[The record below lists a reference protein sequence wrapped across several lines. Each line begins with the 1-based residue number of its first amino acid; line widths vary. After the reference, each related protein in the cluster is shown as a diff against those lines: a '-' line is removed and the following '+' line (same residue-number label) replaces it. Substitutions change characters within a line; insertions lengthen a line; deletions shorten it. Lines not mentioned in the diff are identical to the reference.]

1 MSRFP
6 GSRFPNF
13 QKSGLG
19 RAWGLE
25 RKAAT
30 QVREFEKLAFA
41 YFALVS
47 LTSVHKIQKMDGP
60 WNFWKPLTAD
70 YVAAGAFFLEKLPS
84 YFWKPLT
91 CGYVA
96 AGASFLQRNGP
107 HISGST

>member
-1 MSRFP
+1 MISLD
-6 GSRFPNF
+6 GS
-13 QKSGLG
+13 
-19 RAWGLE
+19 GLE

-70 YVAAGAFFLEKLPS
+70 YVAAGVFLFSRKMAPIFLEAL
-84 YFWKPLT
+84 
-91 CGYVA
+91 
-96 AGASFLQRNGP
+96 NG
-107 HISGST
+107 